1 MEEEAANGF
10 FLLWVSSGM
19 GSCIWVIL
27 VIYNLISLIGHM
39 RADHDGETASGL
51 SKGAWAVGFFSFLLG
66 PCACLGAITALII
79 ANIERGR
86 IYEEAS
92 SVASSTP
99 CSMASINGG
108 VVLLLCALMLGGG
121 LSTFLL

>member
-51 SKGAWAVGFFSFLLG
+51 SKAASGQRPPAA
-66 PCACLGAITALII
+66 T
-79 ANIERGR
+79 NGR
-86 IYEEAS
+86 RAR
-92 SVASSTP
+92 STKRSP
-99 CSMASINGG
+99 R
-108 VVLLLCALMLGGG
+108 LCCV
-121 LSTFLL
+121 